1 MERIGIAASKI
12 AKGNLVLYNLS
23 VIIIAFSFSLFL
35 FFIAGCPIVLA
46 LIIIGYVA
54 DGVLPMDLSEG
65 WMDVIRICMAVLTVV
80 VAIFNLFAI
89 LRNIKITKIKD
100 RSK

>member
-12 AKGNLVLYNLS
+12 AKGNLMLYNLS
-23 VIIIAFSFSLFL
+23 VIVIACGFSLFL

-54 DGVLPMDLSEG
+54 DGVLPMDLSDG
-65 WMDVIRICMAVLTVV
+65 WMGTIRICMVVLTIV
-80 VAIFNLFAI
+80 VAIFNLFCI
-89 LRNIKITKIKD
+89 VRNIKITKIRN